1 MRLKELGA
9 TGVKL
14 PEVSLGTWKYRAGPE
29 PLRYG
34 IGLGANFIDTAE
46 IYRTENIVG
55 EALTGIRDKVFLAT
69 KVSGDHLRYDDVL
82 AAADRS
88 LKLLKTNRID
98 LYQIHWPNPDVPIR
112 ETMRAMEEL
121 VDSGKVKYIG
131 VSNFDVHEME
141 EAQSCLKKNKI
152 ASNQVIYNLSE
163 REIEREVIPYCERH
177 KITILAYSPLA
188 QGELANPA
196 NLGSRDKTEAF
207 KKVSD
212 ATGRTAAQI
221 ALNWCLTKPIV
232 MAIVKAAN
240 ENHVKDDCEVSDWR
254 LSPEH
259 VELLNKAFKP

>member
-1 MRLKELGA
+1 MRLKELGS
-9 TGVKL
+9 TGVTL
-14 PEVSLGTWKYRAGPE
+14 PEISLGTWKYRAGPE
-29 PLRYG
+29 PLVYG
-34 IGLGANFIDTAE
+34 IELGANFIDTAE
-46 IYRTENIVG
+46 IYRTEGVVS
-55 EALTGIRDKVFLAT
+55 EALAGRREKVFLAT

-82 AAADRS
+82 KAAEGS
-88 LKLLKTNRID
+88 LKLLKTDRID

-121 VDSGKVKYIG
+121 VDSGKVRYIG

-152 ASNQVIYNLSE
+152 VANQVIYNLME
-163 REIEREVIPYCERH
+163 RGIEREVIPYCERH

-188 QGELANPA
+188 QGELANSA
-196 NLGSRDKTEAF
+196 NLGSKDRVDAF

-212 ATGRTAAQI
+212 ATGKTAAQI

-240 ENHVKDDCEVSDWR
+240 KEHVKDDCETSDWR
-254 LSPEH
+254 LSAEH
-259 VELLNKAFKP
+259 VEILNRTFKL